1 MSDEDLIVKA
11 LQVLALAYVTFVGYK
26 FTGILPE
33 EKAIRLK
40 IKRAVFFY
48 MVFPIFFF
56 LITSIMAIHQK
67 VILIE
72 HAWLLLFPCLL
83 LAILLPDM
91 WASHK
96 RACADALTKDAAKT
110 SAEVPTADE
119 LEDFTN
125 SEPIFDSNKNFD
137 ALEFDFDDDL
147 EDAIAK
153 YKARQDRELE
163 ALFKEVK
170 IYHVLFSEFVDAV
183 TDLEYKQWVIQRL
196 RRVKAQN
203 AAFDEWIVN
212 AGKAE

>member
-1 MSDEDLIVKA
+1 MVITVSLP
-11 LQVLALAYVTFVGYK
+11 FVGHSFARHVGK
-26 FTGILPE
+26 
-33 EKAIRLK
+33 
-40 IKRAVFFY
+40 
-48 MVFPIFFF
+48 
-56 LITSIMAIHQK
+56 SQ
-67 VILIE
+67 
-72 HAWLLLFPCLL
+72 
-83 LAILLPDM
+83 
-91 WASHK
+91 

-125 SEPIFDSNKNFD
+125 SASICDSNKNFD

-147 EDAIAK
+147 EDAIPK